1 MQGEASFMT
10 LRFTYAG
17 SPARIVFGAGA
28 RNQLAAAI
36 DRLGCSRA
44 FILSTPAR
52 AATAESLA
60 DSLGGRAAGVFARA
74 TMHTPVEVTEA
85 AVAAAR
91 AAGADCTV
99 AIGGGS
105 TTGLGK
111 AIAYLTDLP
120 QIVIP
125 TTYAGS
131 EVTDILGQTA
141 DGVKTTLRDPR
152 VLPEVVL
159 YDPELT
165 LGLPLGTSVAS
176 ALNAMAHAVEAFY
189 AEDRNPISTLM
200 AEEGLRALHGSL
212 PGIVADPRDITARAT
227 ALYGAWLC
235 GTVLGTVA
243 MALHHK
249 LCHTLGGSFDL
260 PHAETHA
267 VLLPHT
273 VGFNAVAVPDLL
285 RPAERIF
292 GWPVGAAIHDF
303 AASLGAPAALR
314 DLGLKEADLDRAAA
328 IAVSKP
334 YPNPRPFDAAAIRTL
349 LAAAWAGERPGT

>member
-1 MQGEASFMT
+1 MN
-10 LRFTYAG
+10 LRFTYTG
-17 SPARIVFGAGA
+17 SPARIVFGGGV
-28 RNQLAAAI
+28 RSQLGEAI

-44 FILSTPAR
+44 FVLSTPQQAGEAEKL
-52 AATAESLA
+52 AA
-60 DSLGGRAAGVFARA
+60 SLGGRAAGVYAHA
-74 TMHTPVEVTEA
+74 TMHTPVEVSEA

-91 AAGADCTV
+91 AAGADCLV
-99 AIGGGS
+99 AVGGGS

-111 AIAYLTDLP
+111 AIAWRTDLP

-141 DGVKTTLRDPR
+141 DGVKTTLRDSK

-165 LGLPLGTSVAS
+165 LGLPVGLSITS
-176 ALNAMAHAVEAFY
+176 ALNAMAHAAEGLY
-189 AEDRNPISTLM
+189 AEDRNPITTLM
-200 AEEGLRALHGSL
+200 ATEGLAALHEAL
-212 PGIVADPRDITARAT
+212 PGIVADARDITARTT

-273 VGFNAVAVPDLL
+273 IAFNAVAVPDLL
-285 RPAERIF
+285 APVERIF
-292 GWPVGAAIHDF
+292 GSPPGVALYDF
-303 AASLGAPAALR
+303 AKALGAPTALR
-314 DLGLKEADLDRAAA
+314 DLGLKETDLDPAAA
-328 IAVSKP
+328 IAVAKP
-334 YPNPRPFDAAAIRTL
+334 YANPRPFDAAAIRAL
-349 LAAAWAGERPGT
+349 LGAAWAGDRPET

>member
-1 MQGEASFMT
+1 MT
-10 LRFTYAG
+10 LKFTYTG
-17 SPARIVFGAGA
+17 SPARIVFGVGA
-28 RNQLAAAI
+28 RGQLAAAI
-36 DRLGCSRA
+36 DRLGASGA
-44 FILSTPAR
+44 FILSTPQQ
-52 AATAESLA
+52 AAEAEEIA
-60 DSLGGRAAGVFARA
+60 ASLGGRAVGVFARA
-74 TMHTPVEVTEA
+74 TMHTPVEVSEA
-85 AVAAAR
+85 AVEAAR
-91 AAGADCTV
+91 SAGADCLV
-99 AIGGGS
+99 AVGGGS

-111 AIAYLTDLP
+111 AIAYRTDLP

-141 DGVKTTLRDPR
+141 DNVKTTLRDPK

-165 LGLPLGTSVAS
+165 LGLPLDLSIVS
-176 ALNAMAHAVEAFY
+176 AINAMAHAAEGLY

-200 AEEGLRALHGSL
+200 AAEGLAALHEAL
-212 PGIVADPRDITARAT
+212 PGIVADPRNLEARSR

-273 VGFNAVAVPDLL
+273 IAFNAVAVPDLL
-285 RPAERIF
+285 VPVAHIF
-292 GWPVGAAIHDF
+292 GSPSGAALYDF
-303 AASLGAPAALR
+303 AISLGAPTALR
-314 DLGLKEADLDRAAA
+314 DLGLKETDLDRAAS

-334 YPNPRPFDAAAIRTL
+334 YPNPRPFDAAAIRAL
-349 LAAAWAGERPGT
+349 LGAAWAGDRPER